1 MTTQTEAQRLEAEV
15 QALRGAVPAVP
26 DWSKMYAAPAAPQP
40 AAQQEPAPG
49 RCKLCN
55 GSGVGNSGV
64 HSLCICQYGG
74 AAPQPAA
81 QPTEPAY
88 TEAVSLATALFKK
101 HFAHEEHYA
110 SGRIVWAPCDT
121 TAGVISQI
129 DNMVSRLIQPAV
141 QQDPAGEPV
150 GVVVATRWN
159 ADGVTTRHAAS
170 FRDSAAIKAGDLLY
184 TRPAVP
190 LTDEQIEAL
199 FKGVDSEDK
208 GRFSIVRGFARA
220 VEAAHGIAP

>member
-1 MTTQTEAQRLEAEV
+1 MKITIDKAVME
-15 QALRGAVPAVP
+15 QALDALVRNYSDKLYDGYGAT
-26 DWSKMYAAPAAPQP
+26 AATSFEDDISAIKAL
-40 AAQQEPAPG
+40 E
-49 RCKLCN
+49 
-55 GSGVGNSGV
+55 
-64 HSLCICQYGG
+64 
-74 AAPQPAA
+74 QPAA

-150 GVVVATRWN
+150 AFVKSLDVPAGSF
-159 ADGVTTRHAAS
+159 VTDLKYCSGAEH
-170 FRDSAAIKAGDLLY
+170 DSGEHLKYIPLY

-190 LTDEQIEAL
+190 LTDEQIRQSVKKAVTENKLSWVGFNKDEQGRYTVPAL
-199 FKGVDSEDK
+199 SP
-208 GRFSIVRGFARA
+208 SNYQLARA
-220 VEAAHGIAP
+220 IEAAHKIGGAE

>member
-81 QPTEPAY
+81 QQE
-88 TEAVSLATALFKK
+88 
-101 HFAHEEHYA
+101 
-110 SGRIVWAPCDT
+110 
-121 TAGVISQI
+121 
-129 DNMVSRLIQPAV
+129 
-141 QQDPAGEPV
+141 PAGEPV
-150 GVVVATRWN
+150 NVYCETCEGSGSVYQEQQRGCHVGGHYDCPDC
-159 ADGVTTRHAAS
+159 DGKGYNIRH
-170 FRDSAAIKAGDLLY
+170 

-190 LTDEQIEAL
+190 LTDDPL
-199 FKGVDSEDK
+199 PSGVM
-208 GRFSIVRGFARA
+208 FA
-220 VEAAHGIAP
+220 VEQAIKNGNCPWEIEVAYEEYERELQAAHNIGGAE

>member
-1 MTTQTEAQRLEAEV
+1 MSNMTFKDRCTVAVECLPNAPYRTMLANLLDEMLA
-15 QALRGAVPAVP
+15 ALA
-26 DWSKMYAAPAAPQP
+26 
-40 AAQQEPAPG
+40 
-49 RCKLCN
+49 
-55 GSGVGNSGV
+55 
-64 HSLCICQYGG
+64 
-74 AAPQPAA
+74 QPAA

-150 GVVVATRWN
+150 AFVKSLDVPAGSF
-159 ADGVTTRHAAS
+159 VTDLKYCSGAEH
-170 FRDSAAIKAGDLLY
+170 DSGEHLKYIPLY

-190 LTDEQIEAL
+190 LTDEFL
-199 FKGVDSEDK
+199 LSLWSGSDSPRPVLGK
-208 GRFSIVRGFARA
+208 NKVLAFARA
-220 VEAAHGIAP
+220 IEAAHKIGGAE

>member
-74 AAPQPAA
+74 AAPKPAA
-81 QPTEPAY
+81 Q
-88 TEAVSLATALFKK
+88 
-101 HFAHEEHYA
+101 
-110 SGRIVWAPCDT
+110 
-121 TAGVISQI
+121 
-129 DNMVSRLIQPAV
+129 
-141 QQDPAGEPV
+141 GE
-150 GVVVATRWN
+150 
-159 ADGVTTRHAAS
+159 
-170 FRDSAAIKAGDLLY
+170 K
-184 TRPAVP
+184 
-190 LTDEQIEAL
+190 Q
-199 FKGVDSEDK
+199 
-208 GRFSIVRGFARA
+208 
-220 VEAAHGIAP
+220 

>member
-1 MTTQTEAQRLEAEV
+1 MSNMTFKDRCTVAVECLPNAPYRTMLANLLDEMLA
-15 QALRGAVPAVP
+15 ALA
-26 DWSKMYAAPAAPQP
+26 
-40 AAQQEPAPG
+40 
-49 RCKLCN
+49 
-55 GSGVGNSGV
+55 
-64 HSLCICQYGG
+64 
-74 AAPQPAA
+74 QPAA

-159 ADGVTTRHAAS
+159 ADGVTTRYEAA
-170 FRDSAAIKAGDLLY
+170 FRPSAAIKAGDLLY

-190 LTDEQIEAL
+190 LTDEFL
-199 FKGVDSEDK
+199 LSLWSGSDSPRPVLGK
-208 GRFSIVRGFARA
+208 NKVLAFARA
-220 VEAAHGIAP
+220 IEAAHKIGGAE